1 MVKVYTLHNATSH
14 NNGGGGYLDPRGQVV
29 VVAAVA
35 GADRAVGEVL
45 LAELVLGHGHP
56 VQAARASLGQG
67 QGAAQVSGEQLQRD
81 IVSYAVAP
89 R

>member
-1 MVKVYTLHNATSH
+1 M
-14 NNGGGGYLDPRGQVV
+14 
-29 VVAAVA
+29 VAAVA

-67 QGAAQVSGEQLQRD
+67 QGAAQVS
-81 IVSYAVAP
+81 
-89 R
+89 